1 MIQTIAKKKISVK
14 AQTFAATGAM
24 AAAVALPQVLHL
36 LGRYS
41 GIGTALGEV
50 FLPMHLPILLVG
62 FLAGPYA
69 GMAAGLL
76 SPLISFGLTTM
87 PGSAMLPFM
96 MLELFSYGLLAGL
109 LKDVKMP
116 SVVKVLAVQ
125 VGGRAIRAL
134 AILFAVYVIGS
145 NRIPAA
151 VIINSIRTG
160 MIGIVLQWALIPL
173 ILYRVN
179 SVSKEQ

>member
-1 MIQTIAKKKISVK
+1 MPLTECTCKRETAVFGLQLLCKGLVTNVENIKKN
-14 AQTFAATGAM
+14 FG
-24 AAAVALPQVLHL
+24 
-36 LGRYS
+36 
-41 GIGTALGEV
+41 
-50 FLPMHLPILLVG
+50 
-62 FLAGPYA
+62 
-69 GMAAGLL
+69 
-76 SPLISFGLTTM
+76 FGLTAM

-109 LKDVKMP
+109 LKDVKLP
-116 SVVKVLAVQ
+116 SIVKVLAVQ
-125 VGGRAIRAL
+125 VGGRTIRAL

>member
-1 MIQTIAKKKISVK
+1 MPLTECTCKRETAVLGLQFLWKGLVTNVENIKKN
-14 AQTFAATGAM
+14 FG
-24 AAAVALPQVLHL
+24 
-36 LGRYS
+36 
-41 GIGTALGEV
+41 
-50 FLPMHLPILLVG
+50 
-62 FLAGPYA
+62 
-69 GMAAGLL
+69 
-76 SPLISFGLTTM
+76 FGLTAM

-109 LKDVKMP
+109 LKDVKLP

-151 VIINSIRTG
+151 VIINSIKTG

>member
-1 MIQTIAKKKISVK
+1 MPLKECTCKRETAVFSLQLLWKGFVTNVENIKKN
-14 AQTFAATGAM
+14 F
-24 AAAVALPQVLHL
+24 
-36 LGRYS
+36 
-41 GIGTALGEV
+41 
-50 FLPMHLPILLVG
+50 
-62 FLAGPYA
+62 
-69 GMAAGLL
+69 
-76 SPLISFGLTTM
+76 SFGLTAM

-109 LKDVKMP
+109 LKDVKLP
-116 SVVKVLAVQ
+116 SIVKVLAIQ

-179 SVSKEQ
+179 SVAREQ

>member
-24 AAAVALPQVLHL
+24 AAAVVLPQVLHL

-50 FLPMHLPILLVG
+50 FLPMPLPILT
-62 FLAGPYA
+62 A
-69 GMAAGLL
+69 
-76 SPLISFGLTTM
+76 M

-109 LKDVKMP
+109 LKDVKLP
-116 SVVKVLAVQ
+116 SIVKVLAVQ

-145 NRIPAA
+145 DRIPAA